1 MSWRHF
7 VVAAS
12 DIVDVDN
19 SRDQEVELT
28 RAKILLA
35 AGSSE
40 VAVEESPST
49 GNRLILAAKELMCAN
64 IRL

>member
-12 DIVDVDN
+12 DIVNVDN
-19 SRDQEVELT
+19 SRDQE
-28 RAKILLA
+28 
-35 AGSSE
+35 
-40 VAVEESPST
+40 VEESPST